1 MNNRLTD
8 QKRRD
13 EETKRQTDK
22 RNKLAGEERRLKD
35 MQKASLLEV
44 HSITHKFTCE
54 EIFLQKIY

>member
-1 MNNRLTD
+1 MNNRVVD

-22 RNKLAGEERRLKD
+22 RNKLACEERRLKD

-44 HSITHKFTCE
+44 LTN
-54 EIFLQKIY
+54 IYCSRRVNFPLF

>member
-1 MNNRLTD
+1 MNNRVVD

-22 RNKLAGEERRLKD
+22 RNKLACEERRLKD

-44 HSITHKFTCE
+44 LTN
-54 EIFLQKIY
+54 IYCLRRVTLDC